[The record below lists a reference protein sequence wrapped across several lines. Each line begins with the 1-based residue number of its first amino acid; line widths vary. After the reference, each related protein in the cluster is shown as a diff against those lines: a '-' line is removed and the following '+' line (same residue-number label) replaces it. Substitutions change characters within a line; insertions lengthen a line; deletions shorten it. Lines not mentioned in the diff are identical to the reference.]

1 MYMKL
6 VIEIPASGGDSGNN
20 VVQNWFRWSG
30 FTQKRAQST
39 GNHMECLC
47 KKNLD
52 QKVDLKK
59 KLEQF
64 PEKKVGP
71 PKIIMILL
79 RIAM

>member
-1 MYMKL
+1 
-6 VIEIPASGGDSGNN
+6 
-20 VVQNWFRWSG
+20 
-30 FTQKRAQST
+30 
-39 GNHMECLC
+39 MERLW

-52 QKVDLKK
+52 QKVGLTQ

-71 PKIIMILL
+71 RKIIMILL